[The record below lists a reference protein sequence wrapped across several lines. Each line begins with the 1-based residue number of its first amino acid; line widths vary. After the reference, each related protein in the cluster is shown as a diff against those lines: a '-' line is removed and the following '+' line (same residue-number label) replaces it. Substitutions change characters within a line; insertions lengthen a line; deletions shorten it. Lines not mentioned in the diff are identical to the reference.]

1 MEKTRKLIGKI
12 SQSEAEEIEPVVER
26 LNGLE
31 ELLMIVTDKEL
42 SKKVEKEIFVL
53 KEQCDA
59 WWKEMSSNYKW
70 DVPLAKEWELDSKAL
85 CVWSIS

>member
-1 MEKTRKLIGKI
+1 MEKTRILIGKV
-12 SQSEAEEIEPVVER
+12 SQSEAEDIEPVVER

-42 SKKVEKEIFVL
+42 SMKIEKEMFDL

-59 WWKEMSSNYKW
+59 WWKKMSSNYKW
-70 DVPLAKEWELDSKAL
+70 DVPLVKEWELDPKAL
-85 CVWSIS
+85 CVWSLS